1 MAETGIALV
10 SASGSVT
17 AGDSTNTEKTI
28 QFKYQEPITVD
39 FELADGYT

>member
-1 MAETGIALV
+1 MADTGIALV

-17 AGDSTNTEKTI
+17 AEGSTSTEKTI
-28 QFKYQEPITVD
+28 QFKFDEPIKVD